1 MVGQIFDYEIRSFF
15 IVLFIV
21 IDIMVIMGFID
32 FIVNINNINEVCYF
46 DKMYY
51 YVMFVEVM
59 VGIEIYCCF
68 FLVFELIIQRVDKER
83 FIKLI

>member
-32 FIVNINNINEVCYF
+32 FMVNINNINEVCYF

-51 YVMFVEVM
+51 YVIFVEVM
-59 VGIEIYCCF
+59 VGVEFY
-68 FLVFELIIQRVDKER
+68 
-83 FIKLI
+83 

>member
-1 MVGQIFDYEIRSFF
+1 M
-15 IVLFIV
+15 FIV

-32 FIVNINNINEVCYF
+32 FMVNINNINEVCYF

-59 VGIEIYCCF
+59 VGIDLLLLF
-68 FLVFELIIQRVDKER
+68 F
-83 FIKLI
+83 

>member
-1 MVGQIFDYEIRSFF
+1 M
-15 IVLFIV
+15 FIV

-32 FIVNINNINEVCYF
+32 LMVNINNINEVCYF

-59 VGIEIYCCF
+59 VGIDLLLLI
-68 FLVFELIIQRVDKER
+68 FLVFELII
-83 FIKLI
+83 